1 MKQVAVLFDALHNE
15 QFAVAVRD
23 NSGTIYYG
31 AEGQGRE
38 WAQWVNSGNTKSLN
52 SVSLPA
58 GIVLG
63 TYKPLSDFA
72 IKSLINELGYSE
84 NPISNVFTNS
94 KAYISCKS
102 VKVSNTSIV
111 PAVMDTP
118 ISHFTK
124 EQYLSVIGYKG
135 LTFRTQV
142 KEGSFLFEA
151 RVNEYSYDFEREMF
165 NALPS
170 KANIKSLRQR
180 LDSNLSRSTER
191 RIGAKMKSAIL
202 DEGGRTHIGASFSLE
217 TKSLDFETKG
227 LGERIGGSAGSG
239 SRGARRVARMASEP
253 FDPKAIDGD
262 NDGLVQEGSA
272 FERPAAPKVP
282 GVITRMGTSI
292 GDGFDS
298 NPPKNGPQR
307 ATRKR
312 KPGERIK
319 LTNKPSSAG
328 AEFDPEKASK
338 LQGTRR
344 AKPAGR
350 LSNAGQRSRVST
362 ARTDI
367 TTSGLSSRSERAKKK
382 ALKKAIPGINKVDEN
397 DGLVWESLTSDQKTQ
412 VAENLRQR
420 RKDVE
425 SRIKKTF
432 PGWFEGFTD
441 ANKDKKD
448 PSGANWGK
456 DSRIVGAL
464 LSDLDVEVADAI
476 EAIDADTTMD
486 DAAKAKRK
494 ADIQKMLDDLKTLTN
509 MEERDD
515 YSLLEHLHPA
525 SRKAAAG
532 KVRAAGKKDSYKD
545 VFAGGKTPKLFTST
559 EKSSIFGEP
568 GGVVN
573 EKPIV
578 GKKGDA
584 KLKNLIR
591 RLAEPNPERVRRRE
605 LRKLKK
611 KKGNVGAFEIGE
623 DSGRDPIGDTKRR
636 IRKAKRALAAKLR
649 GTRSDTSIEKAI
661 KKGQIGT
668 MLKNEDGKITLTPES
683 IKAMGDV
690 LAGVRKAS
698 KKDDRSNELLGNLW
712 DVNNYNGLA
721 TPVTEEEAHML
732 IEAGWMPIQRGHG
745 SERYA
750 DDYLSDPVRFI
761 TGTGGAAVGPGE
773 YWAHPESTGWDG
785 WIKGKSGTIAFLP
798 PNAKITTRDA
808 MSKHSADNRKITEVV
823 DAFVAGFPKGEA
835 EAMEPADFI
844 RELKSYLSKSAITD
858 SDSIWSG
865 EMGQMWSQI
874 YSLYGNAEGSEK
886 AQLWTAIKF
895 MRDMARA
902 DKNQYATL
910 LGYDAIDLGKGDG
923 RVLVMNRPGMAI
935 FDKTLKL
942 PEIKQVAKKITL
954 GE

>member
-38 WAQWVNSGNTKSLN
+38 WAQWVNSNNTKSLD
-52 SVSLPA
+52 STDLPS
-58 GIVLG
+58 GIVVG
-63 TYKPLSDFA
+63 TYKSLSNA
-72 IKSLINELGYSE
+72 SIKSLINELGYNES
-84 NPISNVFTNS
+84 PISDSFTNS
-94 KAYISCKS
+94 RAYVSCKS
-102 VKVSNTSIV
+102 VKMANTSIV

-118 ISHFTK
+118 IGHFTK
-124 EQYLSVIGYKG
+124 EQYLSVVGYKG

-151 RVNEYSYDFEREMF
+151 RTNHYSYDFEREMF

-191 RIGAKMKSAIL
+191 RIGAKMKTAIL
-202 DEGGRTHIGASFSLE
+202 DEGERVRVGASFTLE

-227 LGERIGGSAGSG
+227 IGERIGGSAGSG

-262 NDGLVQEGSA
+262 NDGLIQEGSA
-272 FERPAAPKVP
+272 FERPATPKVP
-282 GVITRMGTSI
+282 GAISRMGATVANTA
-292 GDGFDS
+292 D
-298 NPPKNGPQR
+298 PKSPRNATGKRTKPAQR
-307 ATRKR
+307 VNL
-312 KPGERIK
+312 KPG
-319 LTNKPSSAG
+319 
-328 AEFDPEKASK
+328 
-338 LQGTRR
+338 
-344 AKPAGR
+344 AKPADGLARNVGARTEKPAAR
-350 LSNAGQRSRVST
+350 LSNAGQRSRVSA

-382 ALKKAIPGINKVDEN
+382 ALKKSIPGINKVDDN
-397 DGLVWESLTSDQKTQ
+397 DGATWESQTSDQKTQ

-432 PGWFEGFTD
+432 PGWFEGFTE

-456 DSRIVGAL
+456 DSRIIGAVL
-464 LSDLDVEVADAI
+464 ADLDVEVADAI
-476 EAIDADTTMD
+476 EAIDADLDMD
-486 DAAKAKRK
+486 DALKAKK
-494 ADIQKMLDDLKTLTN
+494 KNDIQKMLDDLKTLTN

-525 SRKAAAG
+525 SRKAGAG
-532 KVRAAGKKDSYKD
+532 KVKAAGKKDSYKD
-545 VFAGGKTPKLFTST
+545 VFSGGKTPSLFTST
-559 EKSSIFGEP
+559 VKSSIFGEP
-568 GGVVN
+568 GGVTN
-573 EKPIV
+573 EKPLV

-584 KLKNLIR
+584 KLKSLVR

-611 KKGNVGAFEIGE
+611 KKGNVGAFEVGE
-623 DSGRDPIGDTKRR
+623 DAGRDPIGDTKRR

-649 GTRSDTSIEKAI
+649 GTRSDTTIEKAI

-668 MLKNEDGKITLTPES
+668 MVTNEDGKITLTPES
-683 IKAMGDV
+683 IKAMGDI
-690 LAGVRKAS
+690 LGGVRKAS
-698 KKDDRSNELLGNLW
+698 KGDRAETLLGGLW
-712 DVNNYNGLA
+712 DANNFNGLA

-732 IEAGWMPIQRGHG
+732 IEAGWMPIQRGHKV
-745 SERYA
+745 EKYA
-750 DDYLSDPVRFI
+750 DDYISDPVRFI
-761 TGTGGAAVGPGE
+761 TGEGGEAVGPGE
-773 YWAHPESTGWDG
+773 YWAHPDSSGWDG
-785 WIKGKSGTIAFLP
+785 WIAGKSGTIAFLP
-798 PNAKITTRDA
+798 PASKITTREEMA
-808 MSKHSADNRKITEVV
+808 KHAAANRKITEVV
-823 DAFVAGFPKGEA
+823 DAFVAGFPSGEA
-835 EAMEPADFI
+835 EKMEPADFI

-858 SDSIWSG
+858 GDPVWKS

-874 YSLYGNAEGSEK
+874 YSLYESAEGGEK
-886 AQLWTAIKF
+886 AQLFTAIKF

-910 LGYDAIDLGKGDG
+910 LGYDAINLGKGDG
-923 RVLVMNRPGMAI
+923 RVLLMNRPGIAI
-935 FDKTLKL
+935 LDKTLTL

-954 GE
+954 GA

>member
-1 MKQVAVLFDALHNE
+1 MKQVAVLFDALRNE

-38 WAQWVNSGNTKSLN
+38 WAQWVNSNNTKSLN
-52 SVSLPA
+52 TSELPS

-63 TYKPLSDFA
+63 TYKPLNDVA
-72 IKSLINELGYSE
+72 IKSLINELGYNE
-84 NPISNVFTNS
+84 NPISNAFTNS
-94 KAYISCKS
+94 QAYISCKS
-102 VKVSNTSIV
+102 VKMANTSIV

-151 RVNEYSYDFEREMF
+151 RVNQYSYDFEREMF

-202 DEGGRTHIGASFSLE
+202 DEGGRTHVGASFSLE

-227 LGERIGGSAGSG
+227 IGERIGGSAGSG
-239 SRGARRVARMASEP
+239 SRGARRIARMASEP
-253 FDPKAIDGD
+253 FDPKAVDGD

-272 FERPAAPKVP
+272 FERPATPKVP
-282 GVITRMGTSI
+282 GAITRMGASV
-292 GDGFDS
+292 GDGFD
-298 NPPKNGPQR
+298 PKSSRNGTG
-307 ATRKR
+307 TRKA

-319 LTNKPSSAG
+319 LKPASALG
-328 AEFDPEKASK
+328 AEFDPEKASR
-338 LQGTRR
+338 LEGRR
-344 AKPAGR
+344 TAKPAGR
-350 LSNAGQRSRVST
+350 LSNTGQRSRVST

-382 ALKKAIPGINKVDEN
+382 ALKKAIPGINKVDDN
-397 DGLVWESLTSDQKTQ
+397 DGSTWDSLTSDQKIQ

-432 PGWFEGFTD
+432 PGWFEGFTE

-448 PSGANWGK
+448 PDGVNWNK
-456 DSRIVGAL
+456 DSRIVGAVL
-464 LSDLDVEVADAI
+464 ADLDVEVADAI
-476 EAIDADTTMD
+476 EAIDADTEMD
-486 DAAKAKRK
+486 DATKAKK
-494 ADIQKMLDDLKTLTN
+494 KNDIQKMLDDLKTLTN

-545 VFAGGKTPKLFTST
+545 VFSGGKTPSLFTST
-559 EKSSIFGEP
+559 VKSSIFGEP
-568 GGVVN
+568 GGVTN
-573 EKPIV
+573 EKPLV

-584 KLKNLIR
+584 KLKNLVR

-611 KKGNVGAFEIGE
+611 KKGNVGAFEVGE
-623 DSGRDPIGDTKRR
+623 DAGRDPIGDTKRR

-668 MLKNEDGKITLTPES
+668 MLKNDEGKITLTPES
-683 IKAMGDV
+683 IKAMGDI
-690 LAGVRKAS
+690 LGGVRKAS
-698 KKDDRSNELLGNLW
+698 KGDRADTLLGGLW
-712 DVNNYNGLA
+712 DANNFNGLA

-732 IEAGWMPIQRGHG
+732 IEAGWMPIQRGHKV
-745 SERYA
+745 EKYA
-750 DDYLSDPVRFI
+750 DDYISDPVRFI
-761 TGTGGAAVGPGE
+761 TGEGGEAVGPGE
-773 YWAHPESTGWDG
+773 YWAHPESSGWDS
-785 WIKGKSGTIAFLP
+785 WIKGQSGTIAFLP
-798 PNAKITTRDA
+798 PASKITTREEMA
-808 MSKHSADNRKITEVV
+808 KHASDNRKITEAV
-823 DAFVAGFPKGEA
+823 DAFVSGFPKGEA
-835 EAMEPADFI
+835 EKMEPADFI
-844 RELKSYLSKSAITD
+844 RELKSYLAKGAISD
-858 SDSIWSG
+858 SDSVWG
-865 EMGQMWSQI
+865 REMGQMWSQI
-874 YSLYGNAEGSEK
+874 YSLYGSAEGGEK

-910 LGYDAIDLGKGDG
+910 LGYDAINLGKGDG
-923 RVLVMNRPGMAI
+923 RVLLMNRPGIAI
-935 FDKTLKL
+935 LDRTLTL

-954 GE
+954 GA